1 MKNLKNK
8 VLIGEISNHVL
19 YNVSNYN
26 TKINNTVTEI
36 LNKFVSLILSYMRFI
51 TEKMSMSNKVHFRF
65 IFERGLETIIHVFSV
80 IFYYTKNLELT
91 CHHTQQSYYF
101 YIEFIEQIT
110 DDTITYLQLTSKD
123 AIMFVYKKTIFN
135 LNNDYK
141 KNIQEP
147 SPEEKSVLT
156 TIDAYITIYKHII
169 QHVINHNCFNLET
182 NHEYIIQCGNSIE
195 SISEILNKNKIKN
208 PYLEYINL
216 FIKMLEDKKLDPNK
230 FFKILNNF
238 IKQIRDNKKHD
249 CKDIKNKIYDSAIDT
264 FIDNNESDKIVD
276 WILDTE

>member
-1 MKNLKNK
+1 MKNIKNK
-8 VLIGEISNHVL
+8 VLISENSNHVL
-19 YNVSNYN
+19 YNTANYN
-26 TKINNTVTEI
+26 SKINNTVTEI

-51 TEKMSMSNKVHFRF
+51 SEKMRMSNKAHFIF
-65 IFERGLETIIHVFSV
+65 IFERGLETLIHVFSV
-80 IFYYTKNLELT
+80 IFYYTKNLEIAY
-91 CHHTQQSYYF
+91 HHAQQSYYF
-101 YIEFIEQIT
+101 YIEFIEQIS

-147 SPEEKSVLT
+147 LLEEKNVLT
-156 TIDAYITIYKHII
+156 TVDSYINIYKNII
-169 QHVINHNCFNLET
+169 HHMIFHKSFNLET
-182 NHEYIIQCGNSIE
+182 KNEYIIQCGNSIE

-208 PYLEYINL
+208 PFLEYINL

-230 FFKILNNF
+230 FFKILYNF
-238 IKQIRDNKKHD
+238 IKQIRDTKKTE
-249 CKDIKNKIYDSAIDT
+249 CKNIKNKIYDSQIDT

-276 WILDTE
+276 WILENS